1 MFSENLRLKRIQNGF
16 TQSQMADLIK
26 VKRLTYSRYES
37 GSREPRISKLPE
49 IAIALSCT
57 IDDLFCD
64 EIAIAKASAQTLL
77 NAQQIETQH
86 GDDTPPWEAP
96 VRDLDDILE

>member
-1 MFSENLRLKRIQNGF
+1 MFSEKLRAKRIQIGF
-16 TQSQMADLIK
+16 TQSQMANLIG

-57 IDDLFCD
+57 IDDLFAD
-64 EIAIAKASAQTLL
+64 EIVTAKASAQTLL
-77 NAQQIETQH
+77 DAQQIETQQ
-86 GDDTPPWEAP
+86 GDDMPPWEGP
-96 VRDLDDILE
+96 ERDLDGVLE